1 HTPAGRTDTAA
12 WIGEPGGMS
21 RFTRQIKRA
30 FCRHSVIVADDHH
43 GACCQLCGMQ
53 LTSAQGA

>member
-1 HTPAGRTDTAA
+1 
-12 WIGEPGGMS
+12 MS

-53 LTSAQGA
+53 LTSAHRA